1 MQMKLNLFKNH
12 RISTV
17 PAVLI
22 LLVFGISAQA
32 AGILNTPT
40 NGYLVCVNS
49 KTKVVTHPGT
59 STCPKGSKK
68 LILGAQGP
76 QGLTGAAGLA
86 GTNGKDG
93 LDGKDGKTLWN
104 GIKDPE
110 NTWGAPGDMFINSA
124 TKTLFGPK
132 NLDGTW
138 PAGVSLVGPKGDQG
152 PVGLTGPMGPQG
164 PGGSGPQ
171 GPAGPTGA
179 TGPAGVSPTFTC
191 AQGGT
196 CQIGDR
202 GPGGGIVFYVKTAT
216 ADSPWRYL
224 EAAPQNWFWNGI
236 VYQTTD
242 PSMAWCSNTNDLI
255 SRSSDGSTVTK
266 QTQSAIGSGQSNTK
280 LMLNIC
286 TFGAANAASA
296 YNGGGKTDWFLP
308 SKDEL
313 NEMYLASSILG
324 GFPADRWYWSSFE
337 NNFGSSW
344 YQRMSDGF
352 QTGYN
357 KIGVEAYVR
366 PIRAF

>member
-17 PAVLI
+17 SAVLI
-22 LLVFGISAQA
+22 LLISGISAQA
-32 AGILNTPT
+32 AGVFNSPSS
-40 NGYLVCVNS
+40 GYLVCVHS

-93 LDGKDGKTLWN
+93 TDGKDGKTLWN
-104 GIKDPE
+104 GVKDPE
-110 NTWGAPGDMFINSA
+110 NTWGAPGDMFINSV

-138 PAGVSLVGPKGDQG
+138 PAGVSMIGPKGDQG
-152 PVGLTGPMGPQG
+152 PIGLTGPMGPQG
-164 PGGSGPQ
+164 PGGTGPQ
-171 GPAGPTGA
+171 GPAGPA
-179 TGPAGVSPTFTC
+179 GPAGTTPTFTC

-202 GPGGGIVFYVKTAT
+202 GPGGGIVFYIKNAT

-224 EAAPQNWFWNGI
+224 EAAPQTWFLYGGFSFTN
-236 VYQTTD
+236 D
-242 PSMAWCSNTNDLI
+242 PSMAWCSSTNALI
-255 SRSSDGSTVTK
+255 KSTSTGSTSTQ
-266 QTQSAIGSGQSNTK
+266 QTQSGIGFGQYNTK
-280 LMLNIC
+280 LMLNVC

-324 GFPADRWYWSSFE
+324 GFPAGRWYWSSFE
-337 NNFGSSW
+337 NDFGSAW

-357 KIGVEAYVR
+357 KVGTEAYVR